1 MFFQRILFGRHLED
15 NEKILYVGHK
25 HWREIVLSLF
35 KISFFGLVF
44 PWGIYLLTGLIGLF
58 WFALL
63 ATVIVYI
70 RIIFI
75 LIDWY
80 FDAVIVT
87 SESLLFIEWHGIFNQ
102 ESTRVTY
109 GSVESIS
116 IETKG
121 FWDVVLGYATISIER
136 DAAPAI
142 TIEKIRNPK
151 RLELEIMK
159 GKETYEEKH
168 MSQNSEALHDILS
181 NLVANHIKKNGWKK

>member
-1 MFFQRILFGRHLED
+1 M
-15 NEKILYVGHK
+15 
-25 HWREIVLSLF
+25 
-35 KISFFGLVF
+35 
-44 PWGIYLLTGLIGLF
+44 
-58 WFALL
+58 
-63 ATVIVYI
+63 
-70 RIIFI
+70 
-75 LIDWY
+75 
-80 FDAVIVT
+80 IVT